1 MANFCPRIISNLL
14 KYYIVAIGKL
24 DQKEVDFLATK
35 TDEKQYIQVTESITS
50 PETRERELSPHQRIP
65 DNYEK
70 IIIAMDAGLEQDQGG
85 INPINA
91 IDFLLE
97 EV

>member
-1 MANFCPRIISNLL
+1 M
-14 KYYIVAIGKL
+14 
-24 DQKEVDFLATK
+24 DHKEVDFIAIK
-35 TDEKQYIQVTESITS
+35 TEEKKYIQVTESMTS
-50 PETRERELSPHQRIP
+50 PETRERELSPLQKIP

-70 IIIAMDAGLEQDQGG
+70 IVIAMDAGLEQDQDG
-85 INPINA
+85 IRLVNA